1 MKSIFAI
8 ATTVVVAQEDDG
20 GFFEQN
26 WTGMLNEAFD
36 NYNEVMAEQ
45 NAQIAAGTWV
55 DPRFKD
61 IPQDDSHFNS
71 FISEEMPVVGDSK
84 SGASKPRRRRAKKVE
99 EPVDLTEPQLVDSPI
114 FWGLDPLLGRNI
126 FSMFITDIINIIV
139 YPCTV
144 SILAWFFDL
153 AAFFLFPF
161 LGGFLGASSFLSFNR
176 DPQTYHYAKLTQI
189 DLYKMGMI
197 FIKDALYSFLGRP
210 TFFDNE

>member
-1 MKSIFAI
+1 
-8 ATTVVVAQEDDG
+8 
-20 GFFEQN
+20 
-26 WTGMLNEAFD
+26 
-36 NYNEVMAEQ
+36 
-45 NAQIAAGTWV
+45 
-55 DPRFKD
+55 
-61 IPQDDSHFNS
+61 
-71 FISEEMPVVGDSK
+71 MPVVGNSK
-84 SGASKPRRRRAKKVE
+84 TGKKKSRRRRGAKKEKE

-153 AAFFLFPF
+153 TAFFLFPF

-176 DPQTYHYAKLTQI
+176 DPLTYHYAKLTQI

-210 TFFDNE
+210 TFFDNEQERKVYIPPQKAKPLNLEGITEEDKKKENEAVERVEEAIEITN